1 MYFYPKGNYLSI
13 EEIQEQYEEDTYGFA
28 LPDDYKKK
36 QDSIK
41 VVRVLESRGTQGSDY
56 IEGSLIVV
64 QSHLIENFEYGGKKF
79 SVIPINA
86 IYGVLVDVGTK

>member
-13 EEIQEQYEEDTYGFA
+13 EEIQEQYEDDTYGFA

-41 VVRVLESRGTQGSDY
+41 VVRVVESRGTNGSDY
-56 IEGSLIVV
+56 VEGSLIVV
-64 QSHLIENFEYGGKKF
+64 QSHLIETFEYAGNKF
-79 SVIPINA
+79 TIVPTNA
-86 IYGVLVDVGTK
+86 VYGVLVKA